1 MRIIFI
7 SQYFAPEIGAA
18 SERISGLACNLSKL
32 GHKVTVITG
41 FPNYPL
47 GEIYPGYTKKLFSLE
62 NNNGVK
68 VIRVWLFTTGNTGA
82 TARLLNYLSF
92 MFSSIIAGLW
102 SGSVDC
108 TIATSGPLFTALAGY
123 IISTIKKAPF
133 IFDVRDI
140 WPERIYAGTN
150 MKRDT
155 LIKTLEKIE
164 IFLYKKAARIIA
176 VTNGIKNNIISKN
189 ISEGKVTVIT
199 NGVDME
205 IFSPQPRNKTLSEK
219 LGIGESTFT
228 VIYVG
233 TLGLLQDL
241 NLMVTCAERLKDYK
255 NILFLII
262 GGGAK
267 RDKFIDMVKRIGL
280 TNVKILPPIPQREL
294 CNYINLSDIGI
305 NANTDHPHN
314 SMAIPVKIFPYMAC
328 AKPIILANRGE
339 IAHLVKKYNV
349 GLCVPPGD
357 IEAFTN
363 AILEFYHKR
372 ELCKQYGD
380 NGYKLVNERFS
391 MDRLARDFSD
401 VISDA
406 LYANS
411 NS

>member
-1 MRIIFI
+1 MHILFVT
-7 SQYFAPEIGAA
+7 QYFSPEIGAA
-18 SERISGLACNLSKL
+18 SERLTGLAFNLSKL
-32 GHKVTVITG
+32 GYKVTVITG
-41 FPNYPL
+41 FPNYPF
-47 GEIYPGYTKKLFSLE
+47 GKVYPGYTKKLFSLE

-68 VIRVWLFTTGNTGA
+68 VIRVWLFTTDNTKPV
-82 TARLLNYLSF
+82 ARLFSYLTF
-92 MFSSIIAGLW
+92 MFSAILTGLRTE
-102 SGSVDC
+102 SADYIV
-108 TIATSGPLFTALAGY
+108 ATSGPLFTALAGY
-123 IISTIKKAPF
+123 VVSAIKRVPF

-150 MKRDT
+150 MKRGT

-176 VTNGIKNNIISKN
+176 VTNGVKNNIISKG
-189 ISEGKVTVIT
+189 IIAEKITVVT
-199 NGVDME
+199 NGVDTG
-205 IFSPQPRNKTLSEK
+205 IFSPRPGNKVLAEK

-255 NILFLII
+255 DILFLII

-267 RDKFIDMVKRIGL
+267 RDKFIDMVKRNGL

-372 ELCKQYGD
+372 ELCKRYGD

-391 MDRLARDFSD
+391 MDRLARDFSS

>member
-1 MRIIFI
+1 MHILFVT
-7 SQYFAPEIGAA
+7 QYFSPEIGAA
-18 SERISGLACNLSKL
+18 SERLTGLAFNLSKL
-32 GHKVTVITG
+32 GYKVTVITG
-41 FPNYPL
+41 FPNYPF
-47 GEIYPGYTKKLFSLE
+47 GKVYPGYTKKLFSLE

-68 VIRVWLFTTGNTGA
+68 VIRVWLFTTDNTKPV
-82 TARLLNYLSF
+82 ARFFSYLTF
-92 MFSSIIAGLW
+92 MFFAILTGLRTE
-102 SGSVDC
+102 SADYIV
-108 TIATSGPLFTALAGY
+108 ATSGPLFTALAGY
-123 IISTIKKAPF
+123 VVSAIKRVPF

-150 MKRDT
+150 MKRGT

-176 VTNGIKNNIISKN
+176 VTNGVKNNIISKN
-189 ISEGKVTVIT
+189 ISEGKVTLIT

-205 IFSPQPRNKTLSEK
+205 IFSPQPRNKTLAEK

-241 NLMVTCAERLKDYK
+241 NLMATCAERLKDYK
-255 NILFLII
+255 DILFLII

-267 RDKFIDMVKRIGL
+267 RDKFIDMVKRNGL

-294 CNYINLSDIGI
+294 CDYINLSDIGI

-372 ELCKQYGD
+372 ELCKRYGD

-391 MDRLARDFSD
+391 MDRLAREFSS

>member
-1 MRIIFI
+1 MHILFVT
-7 SQYFAPEIGAA
+7 QYFSPEIGAA
-18 SERISGLACNLSKL
+18 SERLTGLAFNLSKL
-32 GHKVTVITG
+32 GYKVTVITG
-41 FPNYPL
+41 FPNYPFGKVYL
-47 GEIYPGYTKKLFSLE
+47 GYTKKLFSLE

-68 VIRVWLFTTGNTGA
+68 VIRVWLFTTDNTKPV
-82 TARLLNYLSF
+82 ARLFSYLTF
-92 MFSSIIAGLW
+92 MFSAILTGLRTE
-102 SGSVDC
+102 SADYIV
-108 TIATSGPLFTALAGY
+108 ATSGPLFTALAGY
-123 IISTIKKAPF
+123 VVSAIKRVPF

-150 MKRDT
+150 MKRGT

-176 VTNGIKNNIISKN
+176 VTNGVKNNIISKG
-189 ISEGKVTVIT
+189 IIAEKITVVT
-199 NGVDME
+199 NGVDTG
-205 IFSPQPRNKTLSEK
+205 IFSPRPGNKVLAEK

-255 NILFLII
+255 DILFLII

-267 RDKFIDMVKRIGL
+267 RDKFIDMVKRNGL

-314 SMAIPVKIFPYMAC
+314 NMAIPVKIFPYMAC

-372 ELCKQYGD
+372 ELCKRYGD

-391 MDRLARDFSD
+391 MDRLARDFSS